1 MKRTKLEDYV
11 SIIQTLKKRGPIDKR
26 QISNI
31 EKMDSQELTEY
42 LEFLLANNI
51 VEKQDSGKKQVYVV
65 TLIGTKIIKYFCE
78 TNNEIKAWQK

>member
-26 QISNI
+26 QISYI

-78 TNNEIKAWQK
+78 TNKEIKAWQK